1 MYFKLSIQNHIK
13 IVSEHFGAKQVAPA
27 PRPLPPDSRGHGAT
41 RTEEDGSKPRGPDR
55 PSGATNFPRGG
66 GVRGGVRDIFS
77 TGYLFFF
84 NFKKASDE

>member
-13 IVSEHFGAKQVAPA
+13 IVSEHFGAKQVAP

-66 GVRGGVRDIFS
+66 GCGAV
-77 TGYLFFF
+77 
-84 NFKKASDE
+84 